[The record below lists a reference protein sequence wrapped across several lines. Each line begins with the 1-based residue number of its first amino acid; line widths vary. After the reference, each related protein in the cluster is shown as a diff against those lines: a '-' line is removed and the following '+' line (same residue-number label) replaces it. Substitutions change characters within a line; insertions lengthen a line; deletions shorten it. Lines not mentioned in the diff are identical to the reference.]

1 MFKKCISQIACLG
14 LLLGLAACGSLPT
27 DLEKPT
33 VSLAG
38 ISVAEVGLLEQQFIL
53 NLRVNNPNN
62 IDIPLNG
69 LNINLEVNDKPFANG
84 VSNEATTLPRL
95 GSAVVK
101 LRVSTS
107 LTTFIQQFNA
117 LQASGK
123 PIAYRIKGKL
133 FLPLRPDGVSFER
146 QGEVVLP

>member
-1 MFKKCISQIACLG
+1 MFKILSRLS
-14 LLLGLAACGSLPT
+14 GLALLVFFAGCSSIPA
-27 DLEKPT
+27 DFEKPT
-33 VSLAG
+33 VTLAG
-38 ISVAEVGLLEQQFIL
+38 VSLGGISLLEQQFVL
-53 NLRVNNPNN
+53 NLRVANPNN

-69 LNINLEVNDKPFANG
+69 LNLSLDINDKPFANG
-84 VSNEATTLPRL
+84 VSSEAITLPRL
-95 GSAVVK
+95 GSAIVK

-107 LTTFIQQFNA
+107 LNTFIQQFNA

-146 QGEVVLP
+146 QGEVNLP